1 MVAGT
6 PHPGGTGPDSCHIRV
21 RFDSPPIV
29 FDYQDDRAVA
39 ARFSAAVTKAGARVT
54 IDSDLRDNLPPL
66 PCRRLWT

>member
-1 MVAGT
+1 M
-6 PHPGGTGPDSCHIRV
+6 